1 MIHPVFQLIA
11 SRPQLLAE
19 HAAGYGELLSAE
31 VSRVKSAWQRRVLLL
46 VTVSVMPRELVVVVM
61 LFAIVQLHSAHR
73 LHRSIDARLRQIDS
87 SLLAKIPPHS
97 RVLPLLDISHGE
109 WRDFLVHR
117 IGNYV
122 VLRDSYSPH
131 VFVVRGQHP
140 LRHHPWGDQREVTNL
155 QVTPQEWHFY
165 DYVLLQTDKPQLAQT
180 LTAHLEPIAAQDV
193 FQLLRVVKP
202 TEAAGTLSP

>member
-1 MIHPVFQLIA
+1 MLSLRLPKLDSLRGPRGV
-11 SRPQLLAE
+11 LLA
-19 HAAGYGELLSAE
+19 
-31 VSRVKSAWQRRVLLL
+31 
-46 VTVSVMPRELVVVVM
+46 VVM

-73 LHRSIDARLRQIDS
+73 LHRSIDARLLQIDAA
-87 SLLAKIPPHS
+87 LLAKIPPHS

-131 VFVVRGQHP
+131 VFAVRGQHP

-155 QVTPQEWHFY
+155 QVTQEEWSFY

-180 LTAHLEPIAAQDV
+180 LTTHLEPVASQDV
-193 FQLLRVVKP
+193 FQLFRVVQP
-202 TEAAGTLSP
+202 TPEAGTLSP